1 MQYEQFSDK
10 AKQIIELVKN
20 CENKSDEDESDPAES
35 WYSHNMI
42 MIYYNSVLFNIE
54 NEFNQIYKFCHSK
67 NYWRK

>member
-20 CENKSDEDESDPAES
+20 CENKSNEDESDPAES
-35 WYSHNMI
+35 WDSYNMH
-42 MIYYNSVLFNIE
+42 MIYYASVLFNIPQ
-54 NEFNQIYKFCHSK
+54 EFGEITNYCSSK